1 MDRRNMKQSG
11 YTLIELMVAVGVI
24 AVLSAIA
31 IPLYNGYIQ
40 TSRIGALVNNIATI
54 EVFEEDFRLRN
65 GVYQDGEFDGG
76 ADAGLLALGWAPQ
89 EDDGTVYTIVLA
101 GGSYQVTATDTAGTT
116 VCRQYPE
123 KIDCP

>member
-1 MDRRNMKQSG
+1 
-11 YTLIELMVAVGVI
+11 
-24 AVLSAIA
+24 VLSAIA

-40 TSRIGALVNNIATI
+40 TSRVAALVNNIATM
-54 EVFEEDFRLRN
+54 EVFQEDFRLRN
-65 GVYQDGEFDGG
+65 GVYQAGEFDGG

-101 GGSYQVTATDTAGTT
+101 GTSYRVTASDTAGTT

-123 KIDCP
+123 KIECP